1 MCIRLRGICCLLLV
15 LAGATGRAA
24 ADEAPAWES
33 FSEGDRAAVVSALG
47 VLNMTPA
54 DPGFTKDIGEPRWA
68 LARVRTLLGAPLEL
82 PRWGD
87 EVMQAARA
95 ADGAAILAAIPTWL
109 EAPVPSEPGA
119 DRAPAWVCDTARLD
133 ARVAAGL
140 TAAVAHLGA
149 ARARVDAAVAALE
162 PTQRV
167 AAAAVYL
174 GGAFQIE
181 DHPERRATLEAGGMP
196 AAALEAA
203 VAENADTDPR
213 PGGQRMLDVAMG
225 VNVEALVAAAAEAR
239 LAVGALRD
247 AVAGGAE
254 WPASPVQVETP
265 AGIVVVGTTGDD
277 VYAEDAVLVVEPGG
291 DDRYGGTA
299 GQANGLRG
307 HGLSVILDLA
317 GDDRYLGRGLLAPGA
332 ALFGVAVLV
341 DDAGADQYRGDYVG
355 CGAGLFGGAWMEDR
369 AGDDDYRAQA
379 LAQGAAVAGFAVLC
393 DAAGADHYDLGFCGQ
408 GFAGTRAVGL
418 LIDGG
423 GNDRYSAGGVLPDF
437 DRNAG
442 RFVSLA
448 QGVSLGMRPFAGGG
462 LGALVDLGGNDTYV
476 ADVYGQGVGYWYAAG
491 MLLDRQGEDTYQLFQ
506 YGQGSG
512 IHLSLGLLVDGGGPD
527 AYTGAILC
535 QGNAH
540 DYAVG
545 MLIDQGGNDVYTGD
559 HHVQGRAI
567 NNAFAL
573 LRDRG
578 GDDAYFARQ
587 PDRAQGI
594 GDNGA
599 DRDYG
604 CLSLLVD
611 GGGVDRYSA
620 GAGDGAALERPD
632 FGVIA
637 DAPGGA
643 AEVAP

>member
-1 MCIRLRGICCLLLV
+1 MCIRLPAVLCVLLV
-15 LAGATGRAA
+15 LAVGLCRVGAE
-24 ADEAPAWES
+24 DVPAWEG
-33 FSEGDRAAVVSALG
+33 FSVADRAAVESALET
-47 VLNMTPA
+47 LNMTPA

-68 LARVRTLLGAPLEL
+68 LQRVRTLLGAPMEL

-87 EVMQAARA
+87 EVMQAAMG
-95 ADGAAILAAIPTWL
+95 ADGSAVLEAMPLWL
-109 EAPVPSEPGA
+109 EASGA
-119 DRAPAWVCDTARLD
+119 DAIEMPLAPWVCEDARLD
-133 ARVAAGL
+133 AALAAGV
-140 TAAVAHLGA
+140 TAAVGHLRT
-149 ARARVDAAVAALE
+149 ARAWADLAVGSLAATQQVA
-162 PTQRV
+162 T
-167 AAAAVYL
+167 AAVYL

-181 DHPERRATLEAGGMP
+181 DHPERRAELEAAGMP
-196 AAALEAA
+196 AAALDAA
-203 VAENADTDPR
+203 VAENADVDPR
-213 PGGQRMLDVAMG
+213 PGGQRLLDVVVG
-225 VNVEALVAAAAEAR
+225 VKVEAWLAAVGEVR
-239 LAVGALRD
+239 LALEALRG
-247 AVAGGAE
+247 AIGGGAA
-254 WPASPVQVETP
+254 WPASVVRVETP
-265 AGIVVVGTTGDD
+265 AGVVVVGTMGDD
-277 VYAEDAVLVVEPGG
+277 AYAEDALLVIEPGG

-355 CGAGLFGGAWMEDR
+355 GGAGLFGGAWLEDR

-379 LAQGAAVAGFAVLC
+379 FAQGAAVAGIGVLR
-393 DAAGADHYDLGFCGQ
+393 DLAGADHYDLGFCGQ
-408 GFAGTRAVGL
+408 GFAGARAVGL

-423 GNDRYSAGGVLPDF
+423 GNDRYSAGGVLQDF

-462 LGALVDLGGNDTYV
+462 LGALVDLAGNDSYV

-545 MLIDQGGNDVYTGD
+545 MIIDHGGNDVYTGD

-573 LRDRG
+573 LRDRA

-587 PDRAQGI
+587 PDRAQGM

-604 CLSLLVD
+604 CLSLLLD
-611 GGGVDRYSA
+611 GGGADRYSVDVGE
-620 GAGDGAALERPD
+620 GAVRERPD

-637 DAPGGA
+637 DAPTVA